1 MLNRTNMIEDL
12 LEQISNN
19 SGILSC
25 GVFDSNG
32 LLVSAKGNKVI
43 LEKIASSMHR
53 VIDENSTQFNSL
65 NIAPLECITL
75 IGEEGISLFW
85 PLENSASLALMAQ
98 IDANLGDIRRIVKPL
113 LTRINDLIK

>member
-1 MLNRTNMIEDL
+1 MIEDL
-12 LEQISNN
+12 LEEISNN

-32 LLVSAKGNKVI
+32 LLVTAKGNKTM

-65 NIAPLECITL
+65 NIDPVECITL

-85 PLENSASLALMAQ
+85 PLENSSSLALMAQ
-98 IDANLGDIRRIVKPL
+98 IDANLGDLRRIVKPL